1 MNLNQFKAEYEEAMR
16 QQGVT
21 VTWEEDGAPGGV
33 PSVGGWNN
41 PDNWVATLTRDGVS
55 RTALVTEGRISTT
68 GQDAAAMAAQDVW
81 SLRWQGQISAPNG
94 SLGGT
99 FFDPTQDDDLRRFY
113 EMYPEKRPG
122 YVRSIPPPGP
132 ATTVPTGTHSTQT
145 TQAPPV
151 PNGGTV
157 VTPPADNRV
166 ADSTMLTFWQ
176 WNYYFEQQTGRVG
189 PAPEAV
195 NATGNAMMTGAQWAA
210 TVGDWYGAPVT
221 PPNVTGSG
229 GATVGG
235 TPTTGGVPV
244 GGTPTT
250 GGTPAVGDSGGGG
263 GGTTPAPPTLKSFW
277 TWNALHEQKTGIPG
291 DDPAT
296 YGIMGDAMMTLAE
309 WTALTAGYYL
319 NRTPQVGT
327 TAPASDNTLLYLG
340 GAALA
345 FLLLK
350 RGA

>member
-1 MNLNQFKAEYEEAMR
+1 MNLNEFKARYEEAMR
-16 QQGVT
+16 AQGVA
-21 VTWEEDGAPGGV
+21 VTWAEDGAPGGV

-55 RTALVTEGRISTT
+55 TTALVTEGRVGVT
-68 GQDAAAMAAQDVW
+68 GMNPEQLANQDVW
-81 SLRWQGQISAPNG
+81 SLRWTGQMSAPNG

-99 FFDPTQDDDLRRFY
+99 FFDPTMDDDLRRFY

-151 PNGGTV
+151 LNGGTV
-157 VTPPADNRV
+157 ITSPADNRV
-166 ADSTMLTFWQ
+166 SASSMLTFWQ
-176 WNYYFEQQTGRVG
+176 WNYYFELQTGRVG
-189 PAPEAV
+189 PDPEEV
-195 NATGNAMMTGAQWAA
+195 GTTGTAMMTGAQWAA
-210 TVGDWYGAPVT
+210 TVGNWYGAPVNA
-221 PPNVTGSG
+221 PKIDGS

-244 GGTPTT
+244 GGTGTPPPQVPTPSV
-250 GGTPAVGDSGGGG
+250 GGTGGGG
-263 GGTTPAPPTLKSFW
+263 GAAPPSLKSFW
-277 TWNALHEQKTGIPG
+277 EWNAIAEQKTGIPG
-291 DDPAT
+291 DDPAH
-296 YGIMGDAMMTLAE
+296 YGIMGDAMMSLAE
-309 WTALTAGYYL
+309 WTALTGAYYASK
-319 NRTPQVGT
+319 TPQVQT
-327 TAPASDNTLLYLG
+327 TKPADNTLLYLG

-345 FLLLK
+345 LLLLK